1 MRVGCDDSSGILQ
14 KRVSCRKYA
23 DTVHVRDDVFFPTKE
38 VFLFGLSGNNVYICP
53 LLYLSDKANRKED
66 DVSFG

>member
-1 MRVGCDDSSGILQ
+1 MIPAGFYGN
-14 KRVSCRKYA
+14 VSAAESMLTRFMSEMMC
-23 DTVHVRDDVFFPTKE
+23 FFPTKE